1 MEREKSCGA
10 IVFSNDGELK
20 FLIIKHRKELGNHWD
35 WPKGHVEEGET
46 EEETATREVFE
57 ETGIKI
63 SIIKGFRKQLSY
75 TMSNGIRKD
84 VIYFISQPINT
95 KININTNE
103 LQDAKWAIYDEAF
116 KILTFDNSRELLKK
130 AHEFISNSH

>member
-1 MEREKSCGA
+1 M
-10 IVFSNDGELK
+10 K

-35 WPKGHVEEGET
+35 WPKGHVEEGKT

-75 TMSNGIRKD
+75 TMSNGIIKD
-84 VIYFISQPINT
+84 VIYFIAQPINT

-103 LQDAKWAIYDEAF
+103 LQDAKWATYDEAF